1 MRAAA
6 PPQQAASERRCY
18 KFLECVSVLA
28 PERSSWQE
36 ALLIDQFSS
45 ICCFPP
51 SFKRPFSSSFVF
63 SRVSRVHRAAGGS
76 LRSSLDRSW
85 RCEAPFLLL
94 GSFGPFSSLS
104 FEAPSF
110 AARLGA
116 AAPRRRLLQA
126 ALNGGATKCGR
137 LSPWIYEERTFLKK
151 RLGCF
156 LFSLLARPFS
166 RPSDLKSRSCSNEGF
181 ISAGAVCAASS
192 YLAFSIIG
200 GGFGRLFFVVVVVV
214 FVVAFDLGA
223 RGALFGRRVLGLRG
237 VACAPPS

>member
-1 MRAAA
+1 M
-6 PPQQAASERRCY
+6 CI
-18 KFLECVSVLA
+18 VLR
-28 PERSSWQE
+28 EGRSDRLW
-36 ALLIDQFSS
+36 IDL
-45 ICCFPP
+45 
-51 SFKRPFSSSFVF
+51 
-63 SRVSRVHRAAGGS
+63 GGVKP
-76 LRSSLDRSW
+76 L
-85 RCEAPFLLL
+85 FLLL